1 MKMII
6 AKHGENF
13 VVTSKKNYYS
23 YVQNAHEIQRLPVD
37 EWTPE
42 EIISYYCQ
50 YFGSK
55 EEDFTII

>member
-6 AKHGENF
+6 AKHGKDF

-23 YVQNAHEIQRLPVD
+23 YVQNAHEIQRLPAD
-37 EWTPE
+37 EWTPK

-50 YFGSK
+50 YCKCK